1 MSLTARFGGR
11 VRDIRAAEC
20 TADESVGDFVCIAD
34 DPPNGHDLVVKADP
48 ADYNKMPA
56 VGVVI
61 SKSSPTMCRVQWFG
75 ETPNIFTGLSSG
87 EVYFLGTNARASD
100 LPPIPTTIPLFQQ
113 SIAVATA
120 PTRLYI
126 DTNNNLTKRIP

>member
-20 TADESVGDFVCIAD
+20 TAAESVGDFVCIAD
-34 DPPNGHDLVVKADP
+34 DPPNGHDLVAKADP
-48 ADYNKMPA
+48 ADYNKLPA

-61 SKSSPTMCRVQWFG
+61 SKSEPTKCRVQWFG
-75 ETPNIFTGLSSG
+75 ETPNIFAGLASG
-87 EVYFLGTNARASD
+87 EIYFLGTDSKAAD
-100 LPPIPTTIPLFQQ
+100 LPPMPTTVPLFQQ

-126 DTNNNLTKRIP
+126 EPNNNLLKRIP

>member
-20 TADESVGDFVCIAD
+20 TAAESVGDFVCISD
-34 DPPNGHDLVVKADP
+34 DPPNGYDLVVKADP
-48 ADYNKMPA
+48 ADYDKMPA
-56 VGVVI
+56 VGVI
-61 SKSSPTMCRVQWFG
+61 ITKSAPTLCRVQWFG

-87 EVYFLGTNARASD
+87 EVYFLGADSKAAD
-100 LPPIPTTIPLFQQ
+100 VPPVPLSFPFFQQ
-113 SIAVATA
+113 SVAVATA

-126 DTNNNLTKRIP
+126 EPNNNLTKRIP